1 MKFEFSF
8 EKLLEHKKTLEDIAR
23 RNWAEKQ
30 GELDKGLK
38 KLEDMFGQIDES
50 RQRALT
56 LGTNGGATGPALV
69 QIDEFINGQKIRI
82 ERHRASLRELMA
94 EVERL
99 HELLVEAAKER
110 KTLEKLKER
119 RLEEFKKLQKKREA
133 KEIDELVTTR
143 FGKNG

>member
-8 EKLLEHKKTLEDIAR
+8 EKLLDHKKTLEDIAR
-23 RNWAEKQ
+23 RNWAEKRR
-30 GELDKGLK
+30 ELDAGLK

-50 RQRALT
+50 RQRALA
-56 LGTNGGATGPALV
+56 LGTSGGATGPALV